1 MRLRWGGAPS
11 FRQSCPARRANG
23 NTSRRFHVPDLT
35 PTSST
40 EPLYADRASGER
52 FADAT
57 SMVNAYLARYAA
69 SARGGAGSPG
79 GAGASA
85 LDETGYAQLQHG
97 SATIGVNVLE
107 AQGVLMVFSPI
118 MAVPLTGREAFYRRL
133 LELSFVATSDA
144 AFAIDRS
151 RNEVVVRCLRRL
163 SALEYEEFEDIV
175 TTVSQVAD
183 TWDDALLREVRGG

>member
-1 MRLRWGGAPS
+1 M
-11 FRQSCPARRANG
+11 
-23 NTSRRFHVPDLT
+23 PDLT

-40 EPLYADRASGER
+40 GPLYADRASGER

-57 SMVNAYLARYAA
+57 SMVNAYLARYNA
-69 SARGGAGSPG
+69 SSQGGARSPS
-79 GAGASA
+79 GAGAST
-85 LDETGYAQLQHG
+85 LDETGYAQLQRG

-118 MAVPLTGREAFYRRL
+118 MAVPMSGREAFYRRL
-133 LELSFVATSDA
+133 LELSFIITSDA
-144 AFAIDRS
+144 AFAIDKS